1 MRVST
6 VGYSTK
12 QGFVNIWRNWMFS
25 LASIATIAACVFLFG
40 LIFSLIVNFQYI
52 VRNVEENVS
61 VTVFFDKEADQA
73 AIDAIGEQIKARD
86 EVIEVTYQSAEEAW
100 DQFREQYFDGSE
112 EAAEGFKDDNPL
124 AYSSS
129 YAVHVQ
135 DIEHQDALVKYV
147 EGLEGVRS
155 VNQSQAAANTLKNF
169 NSIIAYVSVA
179 IIIILLLVAI
189 FLISNTVATG
199 IAVRREEIGI
209 MKLIGATNSFVR
221 APFVIEGLLIGLIGA
236 TIPLI
241 ALYLMYNQVV
251 KYILTKFTMLNDII
265 QFMSVN
271 QVFEILLPVSIVLGM
286 GIGFIGSIFTIRK
299 HLKV

>member
-1 MRVST
+1 
-6 VGYSTK
+6 
-12 QGFVNIWRNWMFS
+12 MFS
-25 LASIATIAACVFLFG
+25 LASIATIGACVFLFG
-40 LIFSLIVNFQYI
+40 LIFSLVVNFQYI

-61 VTVFFDKEADQA
+61 VTVFFEKGADQA
-73 AIDAIGEQIKARD
+73 TIDAIGEQIKARD

-112 EAAEGFKDDNPL
+112 EAAEGFKNDNPL

-135 DIEHQDALVKYV
+135 DIDHQDDLVKYV
-147 EGLEGVRS
+147 KDLEGVRA
-155 VNQSQAAANTLKNF
+155 VNQSQAAANTLKGF
-169 NSIIAYVSVA
+169 NSFIAYVSVA

-221 APFVIEGLLIGLIGA
+221 APFIIEGLLIGLIGA
-236 TIPLI
+236 TLPLI

-271 QVFEILLPVSIVLGM
+271 QVFEILIPVSIVLGM
-286 GIGFIGSIFTIRK
+286 GIGFLGSIFTIRK